1 MSFNFEKMNKLPPE
15 ARFFDVNAIWYFWNG
30 PVVRL
35 LYPTRVTPNQITF
48 LSLVF
53 GLLSAGF
60 YAFGGSDALL
70 WGAVFLYGKVF
81 LDNIDGS
88 LARVRG
94 TSSRFG
100 RFLDSLA
107 DFIVTVL
114 VYIGISFYLVQLTG
128 DSGFWFLGL
137 FGLLTCFMQSTVFVF
152 YLVNYTSRVGS
163 YDKNRVD
170 ESVTEEDQ
178 AAAEDDKSLKWD
190 LKLQTLFVWV
200 YGWQDRWVEKL
211 DVVSRKYAGVPDT
224 DEDLRQWYGDRVFL
238 TAISPLCLCTN
249 NMMLAIFSLFGQVEL
264 FLILLISLMNFYGL
278 GLLFWKIS
286 RNKFS
291 ALT

>member
-1 MSFNFEKMNKLPPE
+1 
-15 ARFFDVNAIWYFWNG
+15 
-30 PVVRL
+30 
-35 LYPTRVTPNQITF
+35 
-48 LSLVF
+48 
-53 GLLSAGF
+53 
-60 YAFGGSDALL
+60 
-70 WGAVFLYGKVF
+70 
-81 LDNIDGS
+81 
-88 LARVRG
+88 
-94 TSSRFG
+94 
-100 RFLDSLA
+100 
-107 DFIVTVL
+107 
-114 VYIGISFYLVQLTG
+114 
-128 DSGFWFLGL
+128 
-137 FGLLTCFMQSTVFVF
+137 
-152 YLVNYTSRVGS
+152 
-163 YDKNRVD
+163 VD

-286 RNKFS
+286 RNKLS